1 MISKENNI
9 QMNIKENPL
18 ILNVKKYS
26 KGKTSKEKK
35 NKKTTKKRFQMEK
48 TVDDS
53 IKKINSLLQNDVN
66 YVIYNILL
74 YIGTRF

>member
-1 MISKENNI
+1 MISKENNN

-26 KGKTSKEKK
+26 KEKTSKEKK
-35 NKKTTKKRFQMEK
+35 NKKVTKKRFQMEK

-53 IKKINSLLQNDVN
+53 SKKINSLLQNDVN
-66 YVIYNILL
+66 YAIYNILL
-74 YIGTRF
+74 YIGT